1 MNKIRLAN
9 LNDVT
14 VLARLRYLL
23 RSRGESNVEAETQ
36 FLARTERWM
45 LDHLQQDHWRC
56 WVAED
61 AGAVIGALWLQ
72 LIEKIPNPTS
82 EPEFYAYI
90 TNVFVQ
96 ETARRQGI
104 GTQLLSEALSFCRQQ
119 SVEKIVLW
127 PTEKSRSLYER
138 HGFAVRSDVL
148 VANVS
153 AGHV

>member
-23 RSRGESNVEAETQ
+23 RSKGASNVEAESQ
-36 FLARTERWM
+36 FITRTERWM
-45 LDHLQQDHWRC
+45 LDHLQQEQWRC

-61 AGAVIGALWLQ
+61 AGTVLGALWLQ

-82 EPEFYAYI
+82 EPEYYAYI
-90 TNVFVQ
+90 TNVFVH
-96 ETARRQGI
+96 EAARRQGI

-127 PTEKSRSLYER
+127 PTERSRSLYER
-138 HGFAVRSDVL
+138 HGFAVRTAVL
-148 VANVS
+148 VANL
-153 AGHV
+153 